1 MEEIKFTGVRLELF
15 NLFLRMLKDEWYLSL
30 GNYTFALMENRL
42 LVMLWDGSMVLG
54 QLEFDIV
61 PVSKGNVV
69 AKVLV
74 LKKKVVYGRFNI
86 NDVIRAIEEFA
97 LDNLT
102 KNF

>member
-1 MEEIKFTGVRLELF
+1 MKEIKFTGVRLELF
-15 NLFLRMLKDEWYLSL
+15 DLFLRMLKNEWYLSL
-30 GNYTFALMENRL
+30 GNYTFALAENRL
-42 LVMLWDGSMVLG
+42 LVMLWNGNMVLG

-61 PVSKGNVV
+61 PVGKENVV

-74 LKKKVVYGRFNI
+74 LKKKVSYGRFNI
-86 NDVIRAIEEFA
+86 EDMIKTIEEFA